1 MTGSDWADLM
11 DCLMEAMMARSTE
24 AMMARLKETMK
35 VPLTED
41 ASVLLKNGMQEK
53 PEIISRTA
61 TETIPLRRRPV
72 QVHVECAA

>member
-24 AMMARLKETMK
+24 AMMARLKEIMK

-41 ASVLLKNGMQEK
+41 ASVLRKDSEKVEDLVCVKGKVMVLKRDWNLVGNLVG
-53 PEIISRTA
+53 T
-61 TETIPLRRRPV
+61 
-72 QVHVECAA
+72 

>member
-41 ASVLLKNGMQEK
+41 ASVLRKDSEK
-53 PEIISRTA
+53 VVG
-61 TETIPLRRRPV
+61 LV
-72 QVHVECAA
+72 CAKGKVMV